1 MRVQINT
8 FGTEGDI
15 RPFVALA
22 RGLTSAGHQ
31 AAVCTSTGYAPMV
44 TGGGVEHLPMDDT
57 ARALIKTVMP
67 TIRGPASSIRVV
79 QQMLDA
85 MRQMMQ
91 DEWAAARAWRPD
103 LIVYHPK
110 CLGALHIAERLDV
123 PAAASLS
130 LPFFTPTGAFPIPFI
145 GHWRLGPRANRPS
158 YSFNNVTMLAY
169 GSMINAF
176 RGMLGLPRRPA
187 DRQSTQP
194 KRRPPGSDPVLVQ
207 PPPRAC
213 PRRLPRPCPCDR
225 AVVPAQPAAWQP
237 PPDLEHFLAAG
248 DPPVYLGFGSMGFG
262 RRNEE
267 RTRLLLSVLSG
278 NRSPRDHRH
287 RLGWLRRPVRT
298 ICWMTTFMSSSR
310 FRTTGC
316 SHAPPPSST
325 MAAPAPPSPDCGPA
339 APP

>member
-44 TGGGVEHLPMDDT
+44 TGDGVEHLPMDDT

-67 TIRGPASSIRVV
+67 TIRGPAGSIRVV
-79 QQMLDA
+79 QPMLAA

-103 LIVYHPK
+103 IIVYHPK

-145 GHWRLGPRANRPS
+145 GHWRLGPRANRAS
-158 YSFNNVTMLAY
+158 YSFNNVTMLA
-169 GSMINAF
+169 
-176 RGMLGLPRRPA
+176 
-187 DRQSTQP
+187 
-194 KRRPPGSDPVLVQ
+194 
-207 PPPRAC
+207 
-213 PRRLPRPCPCDR
+213 
-225 AVVPAQPAAWQP
+225 
-237 PPDLEHFLAAG
+237 
-248 DPPVYLGFGSMGFG
+248 
-262 RRNEE
+262 
-267 RTRLLLSVLSG
+267 
-278 NRSPRDHRH
+278 
-287 RLGWLRRPVRT
+287 
-298 ICWMTTFMSSSR
+298 
-310 FRTTGC
+310 
-316 SHAPPPSST
+316 
-325 MAAPAPPSPDCGPA
+325 
-339 APP
+339 